1 LLGNSCVI
9 NAWHQ
14 PKIRITDDSVTA
26 SLAKVSTDVRR
37 EDAKGK
43 HAQTRKKRGMEP
55 AGLFHIKT
63 S

>member
-1 LLGNSCVI
+1 M
-9 NAWHQ
+9 AYQ